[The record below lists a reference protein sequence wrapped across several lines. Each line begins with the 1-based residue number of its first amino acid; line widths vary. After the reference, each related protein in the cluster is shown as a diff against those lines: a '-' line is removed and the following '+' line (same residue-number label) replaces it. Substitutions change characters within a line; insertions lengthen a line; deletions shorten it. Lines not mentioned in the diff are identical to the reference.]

1 MQQRCLL
8 VKTLKPKILENVN
21 MEEKYYNTL
30 SLARSGVI
38 LPQNFFYGVGL
49 GTCTIMLLWYFNN

>member
-8 VKTLKPKILENVN
+8 VKTLKPKILENIN

-38 LPQNFFYGVGL
+38 LPQNFFF
-49 GTCTIMLLWYFNN
+49 INKIFFFFKKKIF